1 MRSNGHTVSFMTRRQ
16 GIGLILGA
24 LAVIALVFWQVSNVI
39 RINTLLVTIEQKQ
52 RTLDSLQWRARQ
64 EQIAIARLE
73 SAERICRLAR
83 ERFGLR
89 ESEQPPIIVSAQEP

>member
-1 MRSNGHTVSFMTRRQ
+1 MRSNGLTVSSMSGRHT
-16 GIGLILGA
+16 IGLILGA
-24 LAVIALVFWQVSNVI
+24 LTAIALVFWQVSNVI

-73 SAERICRLAR
+73 SAERIRRLAR
-83 ERFGLR
+83 ERLGLR
-89 ESEQPPIIVSAQEP
+89 EPEQPPIIVSAPEP